1 MNLYRSLLLSVIV
14 LGAIA
19 CGNEKKKDEKEIG
32 KSESQS
38 PLITVDTLV
47 LKKRTFQKQI
57 VCNGKLR
64 AVFKSDL
71 SFDGTGVITAINGS
85 NGGYVK
91 KGEVLATLDMKEAQ
105 VELEKSYRAM
115 EKANIDLQDK
125 LIGQGYSADTTG
137 IPTAI
142 LRNVKISSGYDNAID
157 QLEAAKRR
165 LASCYLIAPFSG
177 RIANLDAKIYDRS
190 ANKLCTLIDD
200 SYFDVEFSILEAE
213 IEEVTKGQHVKI
225 IPFINDE
232 KTFYGD
238 VTEINPLIDEHGQ
251 VKIRARV
258 RNADRY
264 LMEGMNVKIILER
277 EIKNSFM
284 VPKDAVV
291 LRDGFQVMLCYREGK
306 AVWTYVDVVMSNI
319 DSHVIKGS
327 EKKQTV
333 ISEEDVV
340 ITSNNLNLADGTDVT
355 PNNRR

>member
-157 QLEAAKRR
+157 QPSERLGVSDGILWIAGSKGRR
-165 LASCYLIAPFSG
+165 RRRCHAFLG
-177 RIANLDAKIYDRS
+177 
-190 ANKLCTLIDD
+190 
-200 SYFDVEFSILEAE
+200 E
-213 IEEVTKGQHVKI
+213 
-225 IPFINDE
+225 
-232 KTFYGD
+232 
-238 VTEINPLIDEHGQ
+238 
-251 VKIRARV
+251 RA
-258 RNADRY
+258 
-264 LMEGMNVKIILER
+264 LK
-277 EIKNSFM
+277 
-284 VPKDAVV
+284 
-291 LRDGFQVMLCYREGK
+291 
-306 AVWTYVDVVMSNI
+306 
-319 DSHVIKGS
+319 
-327 EKKQTV
+327 
-333 ISEEDVV
+333 
-340 ITSNNLNLADGTDVT
+340 
-355 PNNRR
+355 